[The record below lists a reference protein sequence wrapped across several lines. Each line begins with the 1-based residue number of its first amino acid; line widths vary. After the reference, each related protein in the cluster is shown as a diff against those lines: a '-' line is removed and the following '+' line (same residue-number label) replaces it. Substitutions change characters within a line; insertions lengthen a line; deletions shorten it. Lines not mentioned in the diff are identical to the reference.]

1 MFKNPN
7 YDQERMNEL
16 NLTDEQLKYIKE
28 KYCLIDN
35 PAKSERPKIDI
46 DIPKYIFFDYD
57 SYAEPINNE
66 ISEKIL
72 NSKTFENID
81 QNLYKNLSSDSQ
93 KFITSL
99 LYSKIFNGLYY
110 YEHKI
115 KYCYANE
122 KLILLTEKS
131 FPKEEENI
139 KYLIK
144 LLYPNVIDFVFS
156 LNNKDKEKFIKDFL
170 KNQKASYK
178 KAKANSKT
186 NVDEDNAQYDED
198 SLYDNYKNKETCRY
212 AVISKDDYFFDNFF
226 DHVIQY
232 KNRVTKCNLYDFE
245 IVYTYDNCLLMQ
257 ILYTLKEFSYSWCH
271 SLREYYHREHE
282 PFNKVIFLDIDGVLN
297 YDLYELPKVIPEM
310 VQHLKYI
317 VDNTNAHI
325 ILSSSWRV
333 GYYKFLIGLEENDA
347 YTLLHTLLTKAKLHI
362 SGITPLTDA
371 YSKDTR
377 PFEIRQWLARFPNV
391 ESFVILDDQTWNFKW
406 LEEHF
411 VLTATKVK
419 TYSEYSLGRYIYGL
433 TKEFA
438 DKAIEILNISKKN

>member
-1 MFKNPN
+1 
-7 YDQERMNEL
+7 
-16 NLTDEQLKYIKE
+16 
-28 KYCLIDN
+28 
-35 PAKSERPKIDI
+35 
-46 DIPKYIFFDYD
+46 
-57 SYAEPINNE
+57 
-66 ISEKIL
+66 
-72 NSKTFENID
+72 
-81 QNLYKNLSSDSQ
+81 
-93 KFITSL
+93 
-99 LYSKIFNGLYY
+99 
-110 YEHKI
+110 
-115 KYCYANE
+115 
-122 KLILLTEKS
+122 
-131 FPKEEENI
+131 
-139 KYLIK
+139 
-144 LLYPNVIDFVFS
+144 
-156 LNNKDKEKFIKDFL
+156 
-170 KNQKASYK
+170 
-178 KAKANSKT
+178 
-186 NVDEDNAQYDED
+186 
-198 SLYDNYKNKETCRY
+198 
-212 AVISKDDYFFDNFF
+212 
-226 DHVIQY
+226 
-232 KNRVTKCNLYDFE
+232 
-245 IVYTYDNCLLMQ
+245 MQ